1 MLMISCESAA
11 LIFIKS
17 KIFSILRF
25 PHEVRGFYSER
36 LILRESVSQ
45 SRSDTRTFRLTT
57 SHSGNRL
64 LLTVTDS
71 RSKMISR
78 VSCGGSRPCMSPSA
92 PPTSCWSSGSRECAD
107 WRHSRACYPPPPARG
122 QQRRSSPSSGPAR
135 DCPAWCCLRPG
146 LCQRRHS
153 GPSSGHHWARV
164 SCLDSPPSSSSW
176 CLKETIWLIFF
187 LLSCASN

>member
-1 MLMISCESAA
+1 MVLVCGQFIIHCLCIIAVDQRPTYNGCSWTIERKVIHSMLMISCESAA

-25 PHEVRGFYSER
+25 PHEVRGFYCER

-57 SHSGNRL
+57 SHSGNHL

-78 VSCGGSRPCMSPSA
+78 VSCGGSRPCMSPSV

-122 QQRRSSPSSGPAR
+122 QQRRS
-135 DCPAWCCLRPG
+135 
-146 LCQRRHS
+146 
-153 GPSSGHHWARV
+153 
-164 SCLDSPPSSSSW
+164 
-176 CLKETIWLIFF
+176 
-187 LLSCASN
+187 